1 MTDKTQECHNIVV
14 LLLEICNLSQ
24 YLICIVF
31 SLYSKLY
38 LSLQK
43 RRSLRDTSLRF
54 SGRNLS
60 SSSFDGKALKE
71 AGDRGVDGGGERR
84 QGTFLTAEF

>member
-1 MTDKTQECHNIVV
+1 M
-14 LLLEICNLSQ
+14 
-24 YLICIVF
+24 
-31 SLYSKLY
+31 SLYSKY

-71 AGDRGVDGGGERR
+71 AGDRGADAGERR